1 MELIKTTNY
10 FKMGI
15 DELLETDRYVWTKE
29 ERLLM
34 AEGDDVIFY
43 DDMKECEEDKENL
56 VSYAKENGYHITKTF
71 LTINERV
78 AVILSKPLQ

>member
-1 MELIKTTNY
+1 MELIKTTDY

-15 DELLETDRYVWTKE
+15 DELLERDRYAWTKE
-29 ERLLM
+29 EYFLM

-43 DDMKECEEDKENL
+43 SDMKEYEEDKENL

-71 LTINERV
+71 LTIDERV

>member
-1 MELIKTTNY
+1 MELIKTTDY

-15 DELLETDRYVWTKE
+15 DELLETDRYAWTKE

-43 DDMKECEEDKENL
+43 SDMKEYEEDKEGL
-56 VSYAKENGYHITKTF
+56 AFYVKENGYYITKTF
-71 LTINERV
+71 LTINKRV
-78 AVILSKPLQ
+78 AVILNKPLQ

>member
-15 DELLETDRYVWTKE
+15 DELLESDRYAWTKE
-29 ERLLM
+29 EYLLM

-78 AVILSKPLQ
+78 AIVLSKPLQ

>member
-1 MELIKTTNY
+1 MELIKTTDY

-15 DELLETDRYVWTKE
+15 DELLESDRYAWTKE
-29 ERLLM
+29 EYFLM

-78 AVILSKPLQ
+78 AIILSKPLQ

>member
-1 MELIKTTNY
+1 MELIKTTDY

-15 DELLETDRYVWTKE
+15 DELLESDRYAWTKE
-29 ERLLM
+29 EYLLM

-56 VSYAKENGYHITKTF
+56 VSYAKKNGYHITKTF